1 MTGSPRDKV
10 AQGREAL
17 RAGDAVG
24 ARSAF
29 EEAVTT
35 GASGAALEGMSAAS
49 YVLMEFPRG
58 IDEMERAHAAFRA
71 EGDGP
76 GAVRS
81 ARTLGY
87 LHGSTT
93 GDWAIASGW
102 IARAKTLLV
111 DQPDST
117 ERGWVALTEGMF
129 EGNRV
134 IKEQHYARALHV
146 GRTGSDPELVFATLA
161 YLGASLVHDDRVEEG
176 MLLLDEA
183 LAGVA
188 GGEVEDFI
196 VVEEIFCQ
204 LFSACE
210 RAQDVQRAEQWIRV
224 GEAIAERRRL
234 PAVSAYCRT
243 HYGGILT
250 AAGRWPE
257 ADEALTEAVRLWAL
271 GRRTLKAG
279 ALVRLAN
286 LRVKQGRLEEA
297 ERLLVGMSDD
307 PEAMLPLASLQLARG
322 HTAVAR
328 ETLERALQ
336 RSDPSSSGVVPILA
350 LLIDIHLASDNLA
363 ASEVSVDALA
373 ACAEKR
379 PSGYAGAVLALAR
392 GRIALA
398 TGTGDPRAWLRDAL
412 DGFAS
417 AQLPLE
423 AALCRLDLAQA
434 FGQDSPEVAV
444 AEARAALLE
453 FERLT
458 AARQVDAAQ
467 SLLRRLGARVS
478 PARSVGNTLTRR
490 EQDVLTLLGEGLSNP
505 EIARRLFISRKTV
518 EHHVG
523 NVLDKLGLRNRS
535 EAAAY
540 VIRAGTGTGRTEK

>member
-1 MTGSPRDKV
+1 MAGTPPDTV
-10 AQGREAL
+10 ALGRAAL

-29 EEAVTT
+29 DEALAA
-35 GASGAALEGMSAAS
+35 GASGAALEGLSAAS
-49 YVLMEFPRG
+49 YVLLEFPRA
-58 IDEMERAHAAFRA
+58 IDEMERAHAAHRA
-71 EGDGP
+71 DGDGP
-76 GAVRS
+76 GAVRT

-111 DQPDST
+111 DQPESS

-129 EGNRV
+129 EDVRTV
-134 IKEQHYARALHV
+134 KERHYASALDI
-146 GRTGSDPELVFATLA
+146 GRSRSDAELVFATLA
-161 YLGASLVHDDRVEEG
+161 YLGASLVHDDRFEEG
-176 MLLLDEA
+176 MILLDEA
-183 LAGVA
+183 LAAVA

-210 RAQDVQRAEQWIRV
+210 RAQDVERAEQWIRV

-257 ADEALTEAVRLWAL
+257 ADDALTEAVRLWAL

-279 ALVRLAN
+279 ALVRLAD

-297 ERLLVGMSDD
+297 QRLLDGMGSD
-307 PEAMLPLASLQLARG
+307 PEATLPLASLQFARG
-322 HTAVAR
+322 EAAVAR

-336 RSDPSSSGVVPILA
+336 RADPASSSVVPLLA
-350 LLIDIHLASDNLA
+350 LLTDIHLAGGDVP
-363 ASEVSVDALA
+363 ASETSIGTLA
-373 ACAEKR
+373 ACAKR
-379 PSGYAGAVLALAR
+379 HPSVYAAAVLALAR
-392 GRIALA
+392 GRLALA
-398 TGTGDPRAWLRDAL
+398 TGTGDPRESLRDAL
-412 DGFAS
+412 EGFTNAR
-417 AQLPLE
+417 LPLE
-423 AALCRLDLAQA
+423 AALCRLDLARA
-434 FGQDSPEVAV
+434 FGQESPEVAV
-444 AEARAALLE
+444 SEARAALLE

-478 PARSVGNTLTRR
+478 PARSGGSILTRR

-505 EIARRLFISRKTV
+505 EIAERLFISRKTV

-535 EAAAY
+535 EATAY
-540 VIRAGTGTGRTEK
+540 TLRAGRAQR